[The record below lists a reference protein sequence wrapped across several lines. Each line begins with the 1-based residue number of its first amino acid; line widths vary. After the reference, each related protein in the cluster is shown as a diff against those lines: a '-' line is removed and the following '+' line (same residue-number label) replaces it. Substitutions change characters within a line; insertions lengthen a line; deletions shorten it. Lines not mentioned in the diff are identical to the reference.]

1 MTGIVIVIISVVAAA
16 YLIVKK
22 YYAPGALLFVGLI
35 TLAVVAL
42 ISPDPILTGKKATH
56 LEGLDVIQIMT
67 NLLQSRAAGLG
78 MNIMIIGGFAS
89 YMDRIGAAGALVR
102 LSVKPLSY
110 MHSPYLIMVL
120 GTMISIALNVFIPS
134 AAGLALLLMVSM
146 YPILLAGGVSRQSA
160 AASIVMSGCVCL
172 GPSGANNL
180 LGSEL
185 TNMHVMDFFLNV
197 QWIIAWPALIV
208 LFISHYFI
216 QQWFDKRDLASGKIT
231 KEDFLATASSAE
243 SKQPDAPAFYAFF
256 PLIPVIMLFV
266 FSPLMYKGIRMEVV
280 TALLCSTLFA
290 LVIHGI
296 RTRSLKECL
305 ASLKAFA
312 QGMGKVFTSTVFL
325 IVCAEVFAQGLTKS
339 GGIDTII
346 QAVSSMDAGAIALY
360 TAMVVIVALASF
372 VTGSGN
378 ASFFSFAPM
387 IPDAALTVG
396 ANAAFMISPLQLIS
410 GIMRSSSPVAGVT
423 SLRFKWFGSVRGGSP
438 LHPRHVLD
446 WYRGLLQ
453 CHDSYLTVKNLWKQA
468 PPEEQMTS
476 RVVFSF

>member
-1 MTGIVIVIISVVAAA
+1 MTGIIIVLVSVIAAA

-56 LEGLDVIQIMT
+56 LEGLDVIQIVT

-110 MHSPYLIMVL
+110 LRSPYIIMVL
-120 GTMISIALNVFIPS
+120 GTMISIVLNIFIPS

-197 QWIIAWPALIV
+197 QWVIAWPALIV

-231 KEDFLATASSAE
+231 KEDFLATATQTAE
-243 SKQPDAPAFYAFF
+243 NKQPDAPAFYAFF

-346 QAVSSMDAGAIALY
+346 QAVSSMDAGAVALY

-423 SLRFKWFGSVRGGSP
+423 IAVSGLSGLDPFVVVRRSIP
-438 LHPRHVLD
+438 VMF
-446 WYRGLLQ
+446 
-453 CHDSYLTVKNLWKQA
+453 LTGIAVY
-468 PPEEQMTS
+468 
-476 RVVFSF
+476 FSAMIHI

>member
-256 PLIPVIMLFV
+256 P
-266 FSPLMYKGIRMEVV
+266 
-280 TALLCSTLFA
+280 
-290 LVIHGI
+290 
-296 RTRSLKECL
+296 
-305 ASLKAFA
+305 
-312 QGMGKVFTSTVFL
+312 
-325 IVCAEVFAQGLTKS
+325 
-339 GGIDTII
+339 
-346 QAVSSMDAGAIALY
+346 
-360 TAMVVIVALASF
+360 
-372 VTGSGN
+372 
-378 ASFFSFAPM
+378 
-387 IPDAALTVG
+387 
-396 ANAAFMISPLQLIS
+396 
-410 GIMRSSSPVAGVT
+410 
-423 SLRFKWFGSVRGGSP
+423 
-438 LHPRHVLD
+438 
-446 WYRGLLQ
+446 
-453 CHDSYLTVKNLWKQA
+453 
-468 PPEEQMTS
+468 
-476 RVVFSF
+476 